1 VDLSLDSDFTLLAT
15 AMAHIIFQRQK
26 QERCRCERGV
36 TCVRACHSQTSHHRE
51 LTAPR
56 DAVCRTLHRVRPSAV
71 AWSLHCTCPCTSLP
85 HANFVVKTD
94 RASLLSAN
102 QKCVSSAMWVDPL
115 RPVIPSE
122 GATQIVARLAE
133 AAAATPDRQ
142 RQRAKRRRVED
153 RDDSA
158 AHEGSAVS
166 VSSAPADE
174 SAAIAGEHEIPP
186 GAIPR
191 RDLAVGVNEVTRGLE
206 AGAIA
211 LVRMTT
217 HNSQRI
223 TSYNRCSLCPRCSL
237 C

>member
-1 VDLSLDSDFTLLAT
+1 MLLA
-15 AMAHIIFQRQK
+15 
-26 QERCRCERGV
+26 
-36 TCVRACHSQTSHHRE
+36 
-51 LTAPR
+51 
-56 DAVCRTLHRVRPSAV
+56 
-71 AWSLHCTCPCTSLP
+71 
-85 HANFVVKTD
+85 KTD
-94 RASLLSAN
+94 RASLLSAD
-102 QKCVSSAMWVDPL
+102 QKCVSSAVCVDPL

-122 GATQIVARLAE
+122 EATQIVARLAE

-158 AHEGSAVS
+158 THEGSAVS
-166 VSSAPADE
+166 ASSAPAGE
-174 SAAIAGEHEIPP
+174 SAAIAEEHELPP

-211 LVRMTT
+211 LVRMAA

-223 TSYNRCSLCPRCSL
+223 TSCNRCNRCSLCARCSL